1 MKLKGYSSS
10 VTLLFTFPLFPLQSE
25 AIGQVSEE
33 PEVTIEATTAG
44 TGGIKLFGEWSFEN
58 IEVRDPG
65 LKRYLKISPVFMP
78 HSGGRH
84 EARRFQKSEMSIV
97 ERFTNDLLKPGSS
110 GGDKPRVS
118 NAVRTAF
125 KMVNVKSGRNPIEVL
140 VRAVEN
146 CSPNEDTTR
155 IGFGGVVY
163 RLAVDISPQRRIDL
177 ALRFI
182 AKGIKEQTFG
192 NRKTFEEIIAEQLIG
207 AAQNDGNSFGVRRKR
222 EMERV
227 AFASR

>member
-1 MKLKGYSSS
+1 MSD
-10 VTLLFTFPLFPLQSE
+10 E
-25 AIGQVSEE
+25 R
-33 PEVTIEATTAG
+33 EVTIEATVAG

-65 LKRYLKISPVFMP
+65 LKRYLNIEPVFTP

-97 ERFTNDLLKPGSS
+97 ERLVNDLLKPGSS
-110 GGDKPRVS
+110 GGDKPRVT

-125 KMVNVKSGRNPIEVL
+125 KIVYVKSGRNPIEVL

-146 CSPNEDTTR
+146 SAPNEDTTR

-163 RLAVDISPQRRIDL
+163 RLATDISPQRRIDL

-192 NRKTFEEIIAEQLIG
+192 NRKTFEEIVADQLIG
-207 AAQNDGNSFGVRRKR
+207 AAQNDGNNFAVRRKR

-227 AFASR
+227 ALSSR